1 MSNQSHN
8 KEVQR
13 HEEAKQA
20 AAAARFEQ
28 IITADYSA
36 ASSIDELYNYLST
49 EEIKTLRTRNKSF
62 KTREAELDN
71 MPLPQTTTLSQSQDE
86 IDAARAAEAAA
97 AAEVGVTTEE
107 QVAADEQA
115 AAETAQAEADRLVA
129 EAAAAGT
136 PLTVQRNDVE
146 ILYDGVEKLGEGSYK
161 LSVDPEDGTSPEVFY
176 GATQADCFKK
186 LRKSKA
192 HATKELRRRARKLEI
207 TDELRALQV
216 EVVPYEPLLRPLALS
231 PDDIF
236 TMTERRKELRKKLD
250 DPAEV
255 LRATR
260 ELRQIEEKLYLA
272 SLSPEECAR
281 KNEETE
287 RKRFSNG
294 YNTAISW
301 LANHPEF
308 YNCTDNIKLLQE
320 FMSNLNWAVTENNM
334 DLAFSQLQE
343 QGVLL
348 ERPEET
354 EPDQPVV
361 AQPASVV
368 PVATP
373 VAVTPAPAPA
383 SAAPKT
389 RTSTQAATTGA
400 LPAATKVMRPGSST
414 GMPATRRSD
423 SVPVAVTPRLTAEE
437 YHRTPA
443 SEMKRRYDREP
454 AYRAQV
460 DALIAAGQI

>member
-13 HEEAKQA
+13 QEQEKQA

-28 IITADYSA
+28 VITADYSA
-36 ASSIDELYNYLST
+36 AASIDELYNYLST

-71 MPLPQTTTLSQSQDE
+71 MLLPQTTTLSMSQDE
-86 IDAARAAEAAA
+86 VDAARAAEAV
-97 AAEVGVTTEE
+97 AAETVVTTEE
-107 QVAADEQA
+107 QVAANEQA

-136 PLTVQRNDVE
+136 PLTVQRDAVE

-216 EVVPYEPLLRPLALS
+216 EVIPYETLLRPLSLS
-231 PDDIF
+231 ADDIF
-236 TMTERRKELRKKLD
+236 TITERRKELRKKLD

-255 LRATR
+255 LKATR
-260 ELRQIEEKLYLA
+260 ELREIEEKLYLS
-272 SLSPEECAR
+272 SLSPEECAK
-281 KNEETE
+281 KNEEIE
-287 RKRFSNG
+287 RKKFSNG

-301 LANHPEF
+301 LANHPDF

-320 FMSNLNWAVTENNM
+320 FMANLNWAVTENNL
-334 DLAFSQLQE
+334 DLAFAQLQE

-348 ERPEET
+348 DRPEVQT
-354 EPDQPVV
+354 PDQPVV

-368 PVATP
+368 PVATRA
-373 VAVTPAPAPA
+373 VVTPAPATA

-389 RTSTQAATTGA
+389 KTSTPVVTTGV
-400 LPAATKVMRPGSST
+400 LPATPKVMRPGSST

-423 SVPVAVTPRLTAEE
+423 SVPVAVTSRLTAEE